1 MLKKAPFHPPGP
13 KRAETRPIPTCV
25 LTSKKSS
32 TYPGDGAG
40 LGRLRVGR
48 VKYWYA
54 SGFLSPA
61 ALLDD
66 LFEHPALVLARND
79 EK

>member
-1 MLKKAPFHPPGP
+1 MLKKAPFHPPSP
-13 KRAETRPIPTCV
+13 RRAETRPIPAFV
-25 LTSKKSS
+25 LVSSKSS

-48 VKYWYA
+48 VKYRYV
-54 SGFLSPA
+54 SGFFFAA

-66 LFEHPALVLARND
+66 LFEYPASVPTRND

>member
-1 MLKKAPFHPPGP
+1 MLKKAPLHPPGP
-13 KRAETRPIPTCV
+13 RRAETRPIPTCV
-25 LTSKKSS
+25 LASKKSS
-32 TYPGDGAG
+32 TYPGAGAG

-54 SGFLSPA
+54 YGPPSPT

-66 LFEHPALVLARND
+66 LFEHPASVLPRND